1 MTSTKPS
8 LKNKE
13 VALHQTLSVLS
24 RLFNLVQ
31 FVKSWQFFMELILK
45 GCIEVQEKKKI
56 VVVLCP
62 CSPNYVNRNYAFS
75 RRSRAVTA
83 KKCTKK
89 GDARVTRVVLPI
101 KTFCFNLMSGPIGPL
116 QLAIHVAQNRHAEE
130 QKSHWDKT
138 NKRHT

>member
-8 LKNKE
+8 LKKKE
-13 VALHQTLSVLS
+13 VALHETLSVLS

-31 FVKSWQFFMELILK
+31 FVKSW
-45 GCIEVQEKKKI
+45 
-56 VVVLCP
+56 
-62 CSPNYVNRNYAFS
+62 NYAFS

-89 GDARVTRVVLPI
+89 GDALATRVVLPI
-101 KTFCFNLMSGPIGPL
+101 KTFCFNLISGPIGPL
-116 QLAIHVAQNRHAEE
+116 QLAIHVVQNRHVGE
-130 QKSHWDKT
+130 QKSHRDKT